1 MSDYENRK
9 TLGVIIECAKMTP
22 EIFAKVINEMTNN
35 IEKNKTAGKT
45 TLRKLMKTGKLDN
58 IEVSEKNIGSFS
70 RTAKK
75 YDLTYALKRIE
86 DNNGKK
92 QYLVC
97 FRGKDLDTM
106 QKAFQEYSYNQT
118 HKKQA
123 LFSIKKIKEIN
134 VDELNKDI
142 DRSREKTRERKKER
156 NSRELG

>member
-1 MSDYENRK
+1 
-9 TLGVIIECAKMTP
+9 
-22 EIFAKVINEMTNN
+22 
-35 IEKNKTAGKT
+35 
-45 TLRKLMKTGKLDN
+45 
-58 IEVSEKNIGSFS
+58 
-70 RTAKK
+70 
-75 YDLTYALKRIE
+75 
-86 DNNGKK
+86 
-92 QYLVC
+92 
-97 FRGKDLDTM
+97 M